1 MEVVGSTPT
10 PGTTSDE
17 PHEAVQIARS
27 LIVDLMDGTESME
40 EIPKNRVIYALSAMI
55 GYSIYQQAQIQILS
69 DTLRAMSPPVE

>member
-1 MEVVGSTPT
+1 
-10 PGTTSDE
+10 
-17 PHEAVQIARS
+17 
-27 LIVDLMDGTESME
+27 MDGTESME